1 VRFHIQQDSDI
12 PASTQLN
19 NQICFAIAARH
30 YPPGHRLPSTRQLA
44 MQTGLHRNTISKV
57 YRQLEVD
64 GVVEAIAGS
73 GIYVRD
79 NLIKREFTKSLY
91 SKDKISKAPD
101 QEAKK
106 VVDNLISLGFTLQET
121 REILNNEIDWRIKC
135 GSRIIVSTPREDIG
149 ASMLIA
155 EVLSTT
161 VNVPVEVVPMEEIEK
176 VLSNSYN
183 GTIVT
188 SRYFL
193 QPLEKVAKQHGV
205 RAIAVDLSD
214 FQKELKILKE
224 LNTGSCVGIV
234 SISPGLLRAA
244 EVIIHSMRGSELML
258 MTAISDN
265 NSRLL
270 SLLKASNHIVC
281 DGPSLSVVENT
292 LLKNRSQ
299 LMRLPQIICAKNYLS
314 IETIN
319 HLKKEINLKVK
330 LGIAYNPY
338 LKKYYNISSERE
350 RFERK
355 ISTGLI
361 NSIWFQY
368 GTDIKVLQ
376 NELTYLKKIVKDEK
390 LNLFGSL
397 FIPSKQFIARFKFR
411 PWKEVYISEKCL
423 FALDNFFKFTSDL
436 VSFYKNNNVTP
447 VIESDFL
454 SSEKLDS
461 VYSFLENER

>member
-1 VRFHIQQDSDI
+1 VRFHIQQESDI
-12 PASTQLN
+12 PASTQLY

-57 YRQLEVD
+57 YRQLEID

-79 NLIKREFTKSLY
+79 NLAKKDFKKS
-91 SKDKISKAPD
+91 SFQKDKINKLPD
-101 QEAKK
+101 EEAKK
-106 VVDNLISLGFTLQET
+106 AIDSFINLGCTLQET
-121 REILNNEIDWRIKC
+121 REILTNEIDWRIKC
-135 GSRIIVSTPREDIG
+135 GAKIIVSTPREDIG

-155 EVLSTT
+155 EDLAAK
-161 VNVPVEVVPMEEIEK
+161 VNVPVEVVPMEELEK
-176 VLSNSYN
+176 VLSSANN

-193 QPLEKVAKQHGV
+193 QPLEKIAKQFGV

-224 LNTGSCVGIV
+224 LNPGSCLGIV

-244 EVIIHSMRGSELML
+244 EVIIHSMRGNELML
-258 MTAISDN
+258 MTTITDN

-270 SLLKASNHIVC
+270 SLLKSANHIVC

-319 HLKKEINLKVK
+319 QLKKEIGVVN
-330 LGIAYNPY
+330 
-338 LKKYYNISSERE
+338 
-350 RFERK
+350 
-355 ISTGLI
+355 
-361 NSIWFQY
+361 
-368 GTDIKVLQ
+368 
-376 NELTYLKKIVKDEK
+376 
-390 LNLFGSL
+390 
-397 FIPSKQFIARFKFR
+397 
-411 PWKEVYISEKCL
+411 
-423 FALDNFFKFTSDL
+423 
-436 VSFYKNNNVTP
+436 
-447 VIESDFL
+447 
-454 SSEKLDS
+454 
-461 VYSFLENER
+461 

>member
-1 VRFHIQQDSDI
+1 VRFHIQQESDI
-12 PASTQLN
+12 PASTQLY

-30 YPPGHRLPSTRQLA
+30 FPPGHRLPSTRQLA

-57 YRQLEVD
+57 YRQLEND

-79 NLIKREFTKSLY
+79 NLIKRNFKKSFY
-91 SKDKISKAPD
+91 SKEKSKPPD

-106 VVDNLISLGFTLQET
+106 AIDNFINIGCTLQET
-121 REILNNEIDWRIKC
+121 REIITNEIDWRIKC
-135 GSRIIVSTPREDIG
+135 GARILVSTPREDIG

-155 EVLSTT
+155 EDLSPK
-161 VNVPVEVVPMEEIEK
+161 VNVPVEVVPMEELEK
-176 VLSNSYN
+176 VLSNSNN

-224 LNTGSCVGIV
+224 LNGGSCLGIV

-244 EVIIHSMRGSELML
+244 EVIIHSMRGSELTL

-265 NSRLL
+265 STRLL

-299 LMRLPQIICAKNYLS
+299 FIRLPQIICAKNYLS
-314 IETIN
+314 TETIN
-319 HLKKEINLKVK
+319 QLKKEIGV
-330 LGIAYNPY
+330 
-338 LKKYYNISSERE
+338 
-350 RFERK
+350 
-355 ISTGLI
+355 I
-361 NSIWFQY
+361 N
-368 GTDIKVLQ
+368 
-376 NELTYLKKIVKDEK
+376 
-390 LNLFGSL
+390 
-397 FIPSKQFIARFKFR
+397 
-411 PWKEVYISEKCL
+411 
-423 FALDNFFKFTSDL
+423 
-436 VSFYKNNNVTP
+436 
-447 VIESDFL
+447 
-454 SSEKLDS
+454 
-461 VYSFLENER
+461 